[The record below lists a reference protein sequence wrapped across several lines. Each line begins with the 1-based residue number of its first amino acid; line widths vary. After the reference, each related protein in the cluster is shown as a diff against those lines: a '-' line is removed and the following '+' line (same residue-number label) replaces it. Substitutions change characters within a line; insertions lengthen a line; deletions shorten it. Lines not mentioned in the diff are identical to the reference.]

1 MPSTYLIVEVKV
13 TDPDAYETYKAG
25 TPGVIAKYE
34 GEFIVRGGAT
44 EPLEGRPPEGRV
56 VVVKF
61 PSMEKAKAFYHSAD
75 YSELL
80 KIRLAASDSRGFL
93 VEGV

>member
-1 MPSTYLIVEVKV
+1 MPAAYLIVEVDV
-13 TDPDAYETYKAG
+13 TDTGAYETYKAG
-25 TPGVIAKYE
+25 TPGVIAQY
-34 GEFIVRGGAT
+34 GGAFIVRGGET
-44 EPLEGRPPEGRV
+44 EALEGAPPEGRV

-61 PSMEKAKAFYHSAD
+61 PSMKQAKAFYHSPE

-80 KIRLAASDSRGFL
+80 KIRLAVSNSRGFL